1 MDGIKILFF
10 LCTLNDSLS
19 NSSLEWT
26 FLSSS
31 VFLYTFENLAHGD
44 ETSLKQVINAA
55 FYVNTDKLIYLGV
68 N

>member
-1 MDGIKILFF
+1 MDGMKILFF

-44 ETSLKQVINAA
+44 ETNLKQVINAA
-55 FYVNTDKLIYLGV
+55 FLCQYR
-68 N
+68 